1 MEANFTLWPVGQGLF
16 YSGSIDENKFNFIY
30 DCGSSSIDISRIVD
44 KFIENSSTSVID
56 MLVIS
61 HFDKDHVSGLPYL
74 LNKIEKVRKIF
85 IPYYGD
91 FDSYLLLLYCIFENE
106 LGEEF
111 EKKIDEIVL
120 VNTKREGNADE
131 QYIDYEEL
139 ASLEINSKFSFPD
152 IRIKELNKQ
161 GVTYNRRWNFKFYN
175 APLKGDKTHDEIKN
189 KIDKLIDDMGCS
201 NLQALLKMEEARKKL
216 KEIYEDFCSSNQS
229 SLCLYHSP
237 SGQNEKCV
245 FISLSSLSLI
255 NCITK
260 VDLYERYFCHI
271 CRNCSCDGG
280 FYHDVHAGTML
291 TGDISL
297 KSKTDYESFKNF
309 YQTEI
314 GKTLFFLLPH
324 HGSQQ
329 NWNEKI
335 LEEFNSVQYYINSS
349 GLGNS
354 YRHPNTLIVK
364 TILNADKALY
374 CSNETQLVEYFID
387 DFR

>member
-1 MEANFTLWPVGQGLF
+1 MESNFTLWPVGQGLF

-30 DCGSSSIDISRIVD
+30 DCGSSNIDISRIVD
-44 KFIENSSTSVID
+44 KFIENSSTSIID

-61 HFDKDHVSGLPYL
+61 HFDNDHVSGLPYL

-91 FDSYLLLLYCIFENE
+91 FDSYLLLLYCIFGNE
-106 LGEEF
+106 LGDEF

-120 VNTKREGNADE
+120 VNTKREGNSDE

-161 GVTYNRRWNFKFYN
+161 GVTYNRKWNFKFYN

-201 NLQALLKMEEARKKL
+201 NLQALLKKQEAREKL
-216 KEIYEDFCSSNQS
+216 KEIYKDFCSSNQS

-237 SGQNEKCV
+237 SGQNEQCMC
-245 FISLSSLSLI
+245 ISLSPLSLI
-255 NCITK
+255 NNITK
-260 VDLYERYFCHI
+260 VDLYKRYFYHLYCK
-271 CRNCSCDGG
+271 CPRDGIY
-280 FYHDVHAGTML
+280 YHDVHAGTML

-297 KSKTDYESFKNF
+297 ESKTDYESFKNF

-324 HGSQQ
+324 HGSKQ
-329 NWNEKI
+329 NWNKKI
-335 LEEFNSVQYYINSS
+335 LEEFNSVQFYINSS

-364 TILNADKALY
+364 AILNADKALY
-374 CSNETQLVEYFID
+374 CSNETQLVEYFIA